1 MSVESEESD
10 VSPIGLGERTKR
22 TKRMSDV
29 FERAPLPLRTLLPWC
44 AFAAL
49 LPLHM
54 VIFPAAYPC
63 AIGLSIYH
71 PALGICAV

>member
-1 MSVESEESD
+1 MSGESEESD

-22 TKRMSDV
+22 TKRMSNV
-29 FERAPLPLRTLLPWC
+29 FERAHLPQRTLLPWC

-49 LPLHM
+49 PPLHR

-63 AIGLSIYH
+63 AIGLLIYH
-71 PALGICAV
+71 FALGICAV

>member
-22 TKRMSDV
+22 TERMSDV
-29 FERAPLPLRTLLPWC
+29 CERAPLSLRTLLPWC